1 MQLINATHGGTIFGD
16 IQRDRGVGPHHPKRS
31 DTDSISHGVTLAPDT
46 RLAQLIRA
54 PDPVNS
60 FHVQAVA
67 QLGADLV
74 LTLQSD
80 DGLIEG
86 FESKDGRLVGVQFHP
101 EKLPGTTWDALFTD
115 LVEKANG

>member
-1 MQLINATHGGTIFGD
+1 MKGTE
-16 IQRDRGVGPHHPKRS
+16 RDRGVGPHHPKRS

-46 RLAQLIRA
+46 RLAQL
-54 PDPVNS
+54 
-60 FHVQAVA
+60 
-67 QLGADLV
+67 GADLV
-74 LTLQSD
+74 LPLQSD